1 MEKVWWV
8 LWTRSTCRLQSH
20 KGLEGMHQIILE
32 IFMMDKVDPR
42 SWCYQN
48 HHRRENSRR
57 FNNWI
62 DEGGKERVL
71 GNQELNGLMSSQ
83 DKVKWFMWN
92 CRKQLIIIRCL
103 SSIFK
108 EMRENLRKMKRRK
121 RRRKRLRRIRRR
133 KERMMVVKILV
144 TLN

>member
-1 MEKVWWV
+1 M
-8 LWTRSTCRLQSH
+8 
-20 KGLEGMHQIILE
+20 
-32 IFMMDKVDPR
+32 
-42 SWCYQN
+42 
-48 HHRRENSRR
+48 
-57 FNNWI
+57 
-62 DEGGKERVL
+62 L